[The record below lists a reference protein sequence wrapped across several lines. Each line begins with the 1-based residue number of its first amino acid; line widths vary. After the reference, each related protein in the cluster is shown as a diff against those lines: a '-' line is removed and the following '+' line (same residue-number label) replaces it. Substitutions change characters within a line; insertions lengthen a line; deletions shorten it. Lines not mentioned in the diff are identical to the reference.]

1 MSAFLTL
8 DSVSAQTPE
17 HETLFSD
24 LTFSLGAERIG
35 LVGRNGSGKSTL
47 IRIIAGEAEPAAGTV
62 LRSGTIGV
70 LAQEWPDDL
79 TLAQA
84 LGVAEGLAV
93 LQRVLSGNGC
103 TKDFDSADWTLE
115 PRAEAALADVGLP
128 AMSLART
135 IGSLSGGEQTR
146 VAIARLLIQA
156 PDLLLLD
163 EPTNNLDAAGRAAI
177 HSLVRNWHGGV
188 LIASHDRALLEMM
201 DRIVELTPVGVR
213 IVGGGW
219 STFAALREAERDKAA
234 TELERSNAALRET
247 QRAVQ
252 RQREAKARRDK
263 AGRAFAAKGSEPRIL
278 LGAQAE
284 RAENSGGRASR
295 VGERQVSE
303 AAAKAEEAR
312 TKVEVVTP
320 LTISLPPSGLPSGA
334 QVLTLEHVTV
344 DVGERQLGP
353 WTFDLRGPVRIAIT
367 GPNGSGKTTLLRVAA
382 GALAPTSGTVRRV
395 EGRIAMLDQHVGL
408 LDRDLSILANFRRL
422 NPLLNAQDAY
432 AACARFAFR
441 NRDAQRL
448 VGTLSGGERLRAGLA
463 CTAAGAYPPWLL
475 ILDEPTNHLDIESV
489 ELLEE
494 ALRQFDGALMVVS
507 HDLTFVKAVG
517 IEQEFSVT
525 SASALPR

>member
-8 DSVSAQTPE
+8 DSVSAQTPD
-17 HETLFSD
+17 HQTLFRD

-47 IRIIAGEAEPAAGTV
+47 LRIIAGEAEPAGGTV
-62 LRSGTIGV
+62 LRSGTIGI
-70 LAQEWPDDL
+70 LAQDWPADL

-84 LGVAEGLAV
+84 LGIAERLAV
-93 LQRVLSGNGC
+93 LLRILSGKGSAD
-103 TKDFDSADWTLE
+103 DFDCADWTLE
-115 PRAEAALADVGLP
+115 PRVETALADVRLPGL
-128 AMSLART
+128 SLERL

-146 VAIARLLIQA
+146 VAIARLLIQP

-177 HSLVRNWHGGV
+177 RSLIRNWRGGV
-188 LIASHDRALLEMM
+188 LIASHDRELLEIM

-219 STFAALREAERDKAA
+219 STFTALREAERENAA
-234 TELERSNAALRET
+234 AELERSDAALRET
-247 QRAVQ
+247 QRTVQ
-252 RQREAKARRDK
+252 RQREAKERRDK

-284 RAENSGGRASR
+284 RAENTGARTSR

-312 TKVEVVTP
+312 TKVEILTP
-320 LTISLPPSGLPSGA
+320 LTISLPPSGVPSGA
-334 QVLTLEHVTV
+334 QVLTLKDVTV
-344 DVGERQLGP
+344 DVGDRQLGP
-353 WTFDLRGPVRIAIT
+353 WTFDLRGPSRIALT
-367 GPNGSGKTTLLRVAA
+367 GPNGSGKTTLLRVAT
-382 GALAPTSGTVRRV
+382 GSLAPTSGAVRRA
-395 EGRIAMLDQHVGL
+395 EGRIVTLDQHVGL
-408 LDRDLSILANFRRL
+408 LDRDLSILANFQRL
-422 NPLLNAQDAY
+422 NPSLNAQDAY

-441 NRDAQRL
+441 NRDARQP

-463 CTAAGAYPPWLL
+463 CTLAGACPPWLL

-494 ALRQFDGALMVVS
+494 ALCKFDGALMVVS
-507 HDLTFVKAVG
+507 HDPTFVKAVG
-517 IEQEFSVT
+517 IEREFSVER
-525 SASALPR
+525 SRQR